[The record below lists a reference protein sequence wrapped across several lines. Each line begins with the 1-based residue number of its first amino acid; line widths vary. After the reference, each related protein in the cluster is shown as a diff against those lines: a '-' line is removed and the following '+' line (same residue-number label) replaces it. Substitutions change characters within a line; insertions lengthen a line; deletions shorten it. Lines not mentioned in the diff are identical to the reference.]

1 MQWAAYALLLS
12 LPVLLGQFVVVSMSD
27 DVFDVHPIVAELDEG
42 NHPKVVAANVDH
54 PPLIPVL
61 KVT

>member
-1 MQWAAYALLLS
+1 
-12 LPVLLGQFVVVSMSD
+12 MSD